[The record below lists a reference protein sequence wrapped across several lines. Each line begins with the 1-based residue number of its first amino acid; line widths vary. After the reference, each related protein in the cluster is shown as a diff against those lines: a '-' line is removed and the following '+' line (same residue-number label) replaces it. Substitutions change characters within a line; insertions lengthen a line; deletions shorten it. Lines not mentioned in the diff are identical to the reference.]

1 MAFSFSALKF
11 RQGRNLLFNC
21 SLAASAAFLLAL
33 PLHSKEPTLTAIEL
47 YDGPNGAAYVH
58 ITDALINGKI
68 ELRNCAGVP
77 KIDKSAYGKLPK
89 IFLAPGSALE
99 YGRDGALQLLK
110 DGAIL
115 CVVPSNLKFTK
126 NGPFSPT
133 ELAAQATL
141 QGKILSTGADANQP
155 APALKPGV
163 KLVFVAAPDVE
174 LAEFLRAERA
184 ATIAFWQD
192 YLGKFPTAPHTAGAK
207 EALTSLLVQDGSMN
221 LDAYRNSAAMSAR
234 DTAALKTAR
243 ARAAQALGVLPSYI
257 AASKLDEE
265 CKAELAKLITAGQ
278 NEIQAY
284 KEALISRAPGYS
296 HLLTA
301 AKLASTLS
309 EIDPHYAP
317 ALPFENDATH
327 EINNLESKMQSADA
341 LVVAKRYD
349 QAYAAI
355 APYVG
360 FAKELPRIEA
370 VRQAAYEFHFQRGEE
385 LSGTSDWDGAAKE
398 YQQAADIRKTEQV
411 ASALQNA
418 KKELEAATDK
428 HDVELAV
435 QQSQAL
441 ASSGQVIPAYEL
453 LAALPLRQRTL
464 VSSDMQNLAPAYV
477 EAAAKAA
484 DEIQQAHDPIKGL
497 QDELEM
503 ERAYGY
509 LKQANTIGADPKL
522 KDRQQDFADKLSDYY
537 LTQAKKY
544 MAKPL
549 GSGAGLGWWYLEKA
563 LPYNASNLES
573 VRDERVSANAAY
585 RMRASLSVRVQFR
598 DQTSRRDSAGFA
610 EQLAD
615 ALATGLET
623 SGLSVVVIRPT
634 DNPPLA
640 PNFELIGDVVEHRPT
655 VIPTSKP
662 KESKYRAGEE
672 QVPNEDWNKANRECE
687 TAKLDLQKA
696 QSLLQA
702 ATARGKKKEIADA
715 NNQVNV
721 AERRVEDD
729 LARLDA
735 IPKTLSRDLIK
746 PYTYTEK
753 TYDMEAA
760 VQLQYRINDSTGA
773 QVEPPTHIS
782 KKDTKKYVML
792 EDVKPEDTEGVKKE
806 GTIPDEIQFET
817 DVENVARDELLKKV
831 RESVAKFP
839 DKIFDRAQRLAAS
852 GDNDGAGES
861 YILYLN
867 SSAAD
872 GNPKR
877 EQAEKFLRDQFN
889 IKRAASAGATAAGN

>member
-1 MAFSFSALKF
+1 MAFGFSALTS
-11 RQGRNLLFNC
+11 RQRRKLLFNF
-21 SLAASAAFLLAL
+21 SLAASAAILLAL

-47 YDGPNGAAYVH
+47 YDGPNGPAYVH

-77 KIDKSAYGKLPK
+77 KIDKSTYGKLPK
-89 IFLAPGSALE
+89 IILGPGSSLE
-99 YGRDGALQLLK
+99 YGRDGSLQLLK

-126 NGPFSPT
+126 NGPSSPA
-133 ELAAQATL
+133 ELAAEATL
-141 QGKILSTGADANQP
+141 LGKILSTGADANQP
-155 APALKPGV
+155 APPLKPGV

-184 ATIAFWQD
+184 STIPLWQD
-192 YLGKFPTAPHTAGAK
+192 YIGKFPTAPHTARAK
-207 EALTSLLVQDGSMN
+207 EALTSLLVQDGSKN
-221 LDAYRNSAAMSAR
+221 LDAYRNSATSSAR
-234 DTAALKTAR
+234 DNAALKTAR
-243 ARAAQALGVLPSYI
+243 ARAAQSLAVLPSYA
-257 AASKLDEE
+257 AASKLDDE

-296 HLLTA
+296 HLVTA
-301 AKLASTLS
+301 AKLAGALT

-317 ALPFENDATH
+317 ALPLENDATH
-327 EINNLESKMQSADA
+327 ETNNLESKMQSADS
-341 LVVAKRYD
+341 LVAAKRYD
-349 QAYAAI
+349 EGYAAI
-355 APYVG
+355 APYMG

-370 VRQAAYEFHFQRGEE
+370 VAQAAYEFHFKHGDE
-385 LSGTSDWDGAAKE
+385 LAATSDWDGASTE
-398 YQQAADIRKTEQV
+398 YQKAADIRKTDQV
-411 ASALQNA
+411 TSALQNA

-428 HDVELAV
+428 HAVELAV
-435 QQSQAL
+435 QQSQAM
-441 ASSGQVIPAYEL
+441 ASSGQVIQAYEL

-464 VSSDMQNLAPAYV
+464 VSTDMQTLAPAYV
-477 EAAAKAA
+477 EAASKAA

-537 LTQAKKY
+537 LAQAKKY
-544 MAKPL
+544 MDKPL
-549 GSGAGLGWWYLEKA
+549 GTGAGLGWWYLEKA
-563 LPYNASNLES
+563 LPYNASNLDA
-573 VRDERVSANAAY
+573 VRDERVRANAAY

-610 EQLAD
+610 DQLAD

-623 SGLSVVVIRPT
+623 SGLSVVVIRPG

-672 QVPNEDWNKANRECE
+672 QIPNDDWNKANRECE

-702 ATARGKKKEIADA
+702 ATARGKRKEIADA
-715 NNQVNV
+715 NEQVTV
-721 AERRVEDD
+721 TQKRVEDD

-760 VQLQYRINDSTGA
+760 VQLQFRINDSTGNV
-773 QVEPPTHIS
+773 VEPATHIS
-782 KKDTKKYVML
+782 KKDSRKYVVL

-806 GTIPDEIQFET
+806 GTIPDEIQFLT
-817 DVENVARDELLKKV
+817 DVEVVARDELLKKV

-839 DKIFDRAQRLAAS
+839 DIIFERAQRLAGS

-867 SSAAD
+867 STAAD

-889 IKRAASAGATAAGN
+889 IKRTLSTGATVAGN

>member
-1 MAFSFSALKF
+1 MAFSFSAVTS
-11 RQGRNLLFNC
+11 RQRRKSVFKLV
-21 SLAASAAFLLAL
+21 LAASAAIVLTL
-33 PLHSKEPTLTAIEL
+33 PLHSKEPILTAIEL
-47 YDGPNGAAYVH
+47 YDGPNGPAYVH

-77 KIDKSAYGKLPK
+77 KIDKSTYGKLPK
-89 IFLAPGSALE
+89 ILLGPGSALE

-115 CVVPSNLKFTK
+115 CVVPSNLKFAK
-126 NGPFSPT
+126 NGPSSPA
-133 ELAAQATL
+133 ELAGEATL

-155 APALKPGV
+155 APPLKPGV
-163 KLVFVAAPDVE
+163 KLVFVSAPDVE

-184 ATIAFWQD
+184 STIALWQD
-192 YLGKFPTAPHTAGAK
+192 YIGKFPTAPHTARAK
-207 EALTSLLVQDGSMN
+207 EALTSLLVQDGSKN
-221 LDAYRNSAAMSAR
+221 LDIYRNSAPPAR
-234 DTAALKTAR
+234 DNAALKTSR
-243 ARAAQALGVLPSYI
+243 ARAAQALGVLPNSV
-257 AASKLDEE
+257 AASKLDDE
-265 CKAELAKLITAGQ
+265 CKAELTKLITAGQ

-296 HLLTA
+296 HLVTA
-301 AKLASTLS
+301 AKLAGALT

-317 ALPFENDATH
+317 ALPLENDATH
-327 EINNLESKMQSADA
+327 ETNNLESKMQSADS
-341 LVVAKRYD
+341 LVAAKRYD
-349 QAYAAI
+349 EGYAAI
-355 APYVG
+355 APYMG

-370 VRQAAYEFHFQRGEE
+370 VAQAVYDFHFKHGDE
-385 LSGTSDWDGAAKE
+385 LAGTSDWDGASKE
-398 YQQAADIRKTEQV
+398 YQKAAAIRKTDQV
-411 ASALQNA
+411 TSALQNA
-418 KKELEAATDK
+418 EKELEAATDK
-428 HDVELAV
+428 HAVELAV

-441 ASSGQVIPAYEL
+441 ATSGQVIQAYEL

-464 VSSDMQNLAPAYV
+464 VSTDMQNLAPAYV
-477 EAAAKAA
+477 DAAAKAA

-509 LKQANTIGADPKL
+509 LKQANTIGADAKL
-522 KDRQQDFADKLSDYY
+522 KDRQQDFADKLSGYY

-549 GSGAGLGWWYLEKA
+549 GTGAGLGWWYLEKA
-563 LPYNASNLES
+563 VPYNASNLEA

-610 EQLAD
+610 DQLAD

-623 SGLSVVVIRPT
+623 SGLSVVVIRPG

-672 QVPNEDWNKANRECE
+672 QIPNEDWNKANREYE
-687 TAKLDLQKA
+687 MAKMDLQKA

-702 ATARGKKKEIADA
+702 ATARGKKKETADA
-715 NNQVNV
+715 NDQVTV
-721 AERRVEDD
+721 TQKRVEDD

-735 IPKTLSRDLIK
+735 IPKTLSRDLNK

-760 VQLQYRINDSTGA
+760 VQLQFRINDATGGV
-773 QVEPPTHIS
+773 VEPATHIS
-782 KKDTKKYVML
+782 KKDSRKYVVL

-806 GTIPDEIQFET
+806 GTIPDEIQFLT

-831 RESVAKFP
+831 RESVLKFP
-839 DKIFDRAQRLAAS
+839 DIIFARAQRLAGS

-867 SSAAD
+867 STAAD
-872 GNPKR
+872 GNSKR

-889 IKRAASAGATAAGN
+889 IKRASIAGATVAGN

>member
-1 MAFSFSALKF
+1 MAFSFSALTC
-11 RQGRNLLFNC
+11 RQRHNLLCNLA
-21 SLAASAAFLLAL
+21 LAAFVAFIFDL
-33 PLHSKEPTLTAIEL
+33 PLQPKEAILTAIEL
-47 YDGPNGAAYVH
+47 YDGPNGPAYVH
-58 ITDALINGKI
+58 ITDVLINGKI

-77 KIDKSAYGKLPK
+77 KIDKSSYGKLPK
-89 IFLAPGSALE
+89 ILLGPGSTLE

-115 CVVPSNLKFTK
+115 CVVPSNLKFAK
-126 NGPFSPT
+126 SGPSSPS
-133 ELAAQATL
+133 ELAAEATL
-141 QGKILSTGADANQP
+141 QGKILSTGADANQA
-155 APALKPGV
+155 APPLKPGV

-184 ATIAFWQD
+184 STIAFWQD
-192 YLGKFPTAPHTAGAK
+192 YIGKFPTAPHIARAK
-207 EALTSLLVQDGSMN
+207 EALTSLLVQDGSKS
-221 LDAYRNSAAMSAR
+221 LDTYRNSAASSAR
-234 DTAALKTAR
+234 DNAALKTAR
-243 ARAAQALGVLPSYI
+243 ARAAQALSVLPNYV
-257 AASKLDEE
+257 AASKLDDE

-296 HLLTA
+296 HLVAA
-301 AKLASTLS
+301 AKLASALT

-317 ALPFENDATH
+317 ALPLENDATH
-327 EINNLESKMQSADA
+327 ETNNLESKMQSADSLA
-341 LVVAKRYD
+341 AAKRYD
-349 QAYAAI
+349 EAYAAI
-355 APYVG
+355 AAYMG

-370 VRQAAYEFHFQRGEE
+370 VAQAAYEFHFKRGDE
-385 LSGTSDWDGAAKE
+385 LAATSDWDGASKE
-398 YQQAADIRKTEQV
+398 YQKAADIRKTEQV
-411 ASALQNA
+411 TSALQNA
-418 KKELEAATDK
+418 KTQLEAATDK
-428 HDVELAV
+428 QAVELAV

-441 ASSGQVIPAYEL
+441 ASSGQVIQAYEL
-453 LAALPLRQRTL
+453 LAALPVRQRAL
-464 VSSDMQNLAPAYV
+464 VSSDIQNLAPGYV
-477 EAAAKAA
+477 EAASKVA

-503 ERAYGY
+503 ERAFGY
-509 LKQANTIGADPKL
+509 LKEANTIGADPKL
-522 KDRQQDFADKLSDYY
+522 KDRQQDFADKLSAYY
-537 LTQAKKY
+537 LFQAKKY

-549 GSGAGLGWWYLEKA
+549 GTGAGLGWWYLEKA
-563 LPYNASNLES
+563 LPYNASNLEA

-585 RMRASLSVRVQFR
+585 RMRSSLSVRVQFR

-610 EQLAD
+610 DQLAD

-623 SGLSVVVIRPT
+623 SGLSVVVIRPG
-634 DNPPLA
+634 DNPPLT

-655 VIPTSKP
+655 VVPTSKP

-672 QVPNEDWNKANRECE
+672 QVPNEDWNKANREYE

-715 NNQVNV
+715 NDQASV
-721 AERRVEDD
+721 AQKRVEDD

-753 TYDMEAA
+753 TYDMQAA
-760 VQLQYRINDSTGA
+760 VQLQFRINDSTGTV
-773 QVEPPTHIS
+773 VEPGTLIS
-782 KKDTKKYVML
+782 RKGAKQYVVL
-792 EDVKPEDTEGVKKE
+792 EDVKPEDTQGVKKE
-806 GTIPDEIQFET
+806 GTIPDEIQFLT
-817 DVENVARDELLKKV
+817 DVENIARDELLKKV

-839 DKIFDRAQRLAAS
+839 DKIFEKAQRLAAS

-867 SSAAD
+867 STAAD

-889 IKRAASAGATAAGN
+889 IKRSVSAGATVAGY